1 MLHMNAASSHAHQ
14 GNRAILCG
22 PLGLRS
28 QQVLASRSYHAG
40 KQLVFPGHKSCRA
53 PRCPGPVKSQAG
65 DRATEEKYKE
75 VLTNQFKERSRRFR
89 RTVFGFQEWQRHRS
103 TGRYLRHIAGL
114 LYSRIVWGLIGP
126 LSFISSVALVVCMY
140 EEARLRNILPPCFPS
155 LSSFPS
161 QPFNTVSFALSLL
174 LVFRTNTS
182 YSRWAEARKIWGGV
196 LNRTRDITRQS
207 LTWFSTDRKDL
218 RELIVRWVI
227 AFPKTLM
234 CHLRDEHDIR
244 RELKGILRPEEVAH
258 VLAVQHRPNYVLN
271 VISEIIKR
279 SRTSSIEVYRMDE
292 NLTFFADSV
301 GACERI
307 LKTPI
312 PLSYTRHT
320 SRFLIMWLTC
330 LPLSLYSACGWATVF
345 PSAIIAFLLLGIEE
359 IGVQIE
365 EPFSILPL
373 EAICTTSQSNL
384 REMEVTSADIVDL
397 VSEQLNEKPVV
408 MEVQSI
414 TEPVGGNG
422 NGKRTANGNNDGFL
436 AAVTARKS
444 SYLSGFGARPAEEV
458 EE

>member
-1 MLHMNAASSHAHQ
+1 MLHVKAASSYAHQ
-14 GNRAILCG
+14 GNRAMLCG

-28 QQVLASRSYHAG
+28 QQVLASRTYQTG
-40 KQLVFPGHKSCRA
+40 QRLVFPGHKSCRA
-53 PRCPGPVKSQAG
+53 PRCTGPVKAQAG
-65 DRATEEKYKE
+65 DRVTEEKYKE
-75 VLTNQFKERSRRFR
+75 VLTTQYKERSRRFR
-89 RTVFGFQEWQRHRS
+89 RTVFGFEEWQRHRS
-103 TGRYLRHIAGL
+103 TGRYLRHIVGL
-114 LYSRIVWGLIGP
+114 LHSRIVWGLAWPISF
-126 LSFISSVALVVCMY
+126 LSAVAFIVCCY
-140 EEARLRNILPPCFPS
+140 EEARLRKVLPPCFPS
-155 LSSFPS
+155 ICSFPS
-161 QPFNTVSFALSLL
+161 QPFNTISFALSLL

-207 LTWFSTDRKDL
+207 LTWFNMDRKDL

-244 RELKGILRPEEVAH
+244 RELKGILRPEEVAR
-258 VLAVQHRPNYVLN
+258 VVAVQHRPNFVLN

-320 SRFLIMWLTC
+320 SRFLIMWLTF
-330 LPLSLYSACGWATVF
+330 LPFALYSTCGWATILATSV
-345 PSAIIAFLLLGIEE
+345 IAFLLLGIEE

-373 EAICTTSQSNL
+373 EAICTTSQTNL
-384 REMEVTSADIVDL
+384 REMEATAKDIVDL
-397 VSEQLNEKPVV
+397 VSEELNEEPIL
-408 MEVQSI
+408 MEVESV
-414 TEPVGGNG
+414 TKPASTNG
-422 NGKRTANGNNDGFL
+422 NGKSNGNTDGFL
-436 AAVTARKS
+436 AAVAARKS
-444 SYLSGFGARPAEEV
+444 SYLSGFGARPAEDV